1 MRLVRSAD
9 AARLALV
16 AAVVVATVGPVAPA
30 TAVPVVDGCQ
40 VFPADNIW
48 NVPVDDLPVHPRSDD
63 YVDRI
68 GETDHVHADFGSGVW
83 PPGSDSPIGIPFVT
97 VPGTQPGVSVSFTY
111 ASESDP
117 GPYPIPSN
125 PPIEGG
131 PSGTG
136 DRHILMVDEDNC
148 FLYELFDAWP
158 NGDGTWRAG
167 SGAIFDLSSHQLRP
181 DGWTS
186 ADAAGLPILP
196 GLVRYEEIEAGVI
209 DHAIRF
215 TAPQTQK
222 AYVWPATHFA
232 SSITDTSYPPM
243 GQRFRLKAGFD
254 TSGFSP
260 DVQIIL
266 EAMKTYG
273 LILADN
279 GSPWFISGA
288 PDDRWNNSVLHE
300 LHDVPGSAFEAVD
313 ATVLMEDPSSGKV
326 AAGAAV
332 VSVVG
337 GSAAVSDGVVGDIW
351 AAVGPVERISGS
363 DRYATAATLSADT
376 FSPGVDVV
384 FVARGDDFP
393 DALTIASVAANMGG
407 PILLAAPTYL
417 PSATAAELARL
428 APEEIVAVGGP
439 GALSDAVVAGL
450 AGFASGRVTRIAGA
464 DRYAT
469 AVAISQTY
477 RDPGVGAVYLA
488 TGLAFPDAMG
498 AATAAAHHSTSVL
511 LTAPG
516 SLPASVASELI
527 RLAPGEVI
535 IAGGLAAIGSDV
547 EDAVEALGLDVRRVA
562 GPDRYATAVALSQ
575 DTFSVAN
582 HVWAATGADFPD
594 ALTAAAVAGA
604 GDVPLLLVPPSYL
617 HSTVMAEMMRLL
629 D

>member
-1 MRLVRSAD
+1 
-9 AARLALV
+9 
-16 AAVVVATVGPVAPA
+16 
-30 TAVPVVDGCQ
+30 
-40 VFPADNIW
+40 
-48 NVPVDDLPVHPRSDD
+48 
-63 YVDRI
+63 
-68 GETDHVHADFGSGVW
+68 
-83 PPGSDSPIGIPFVT
+83 
-97 VPGTQPGVSVSFTY
+97 
-111 ASESDP
+111 
-117 GPYPIPSN
+117 
-125 PPIEGG
+125 
-131 PSGTG
+131 
-136 DRHILMVDEDNC
+136 
-148 FLYELFDAWP
+148 
-158 NGDGTWRAG
+158 
-167 SGAIFDLSSHQLRP
+167 
-181 DGWTS
+181 
-186 ADAAGLPILP
+186 
-196 GLVRYEEIEAGVI
+196 
-209 DHAIRF
+209 
-215 TAPQTQK
+215 
-222 AYVWPATHFA
+222 
-232 SSITDTSYPPM
+232 
-243 GQRFRLKAGFD
+243 
-254 TSGFSP
+254 
-260 DVQIIL
+260 
-266 EAMKTYG
+266 
-273 LILADN
+273 
-279 GSPWFISGA
+279 
-288 PDDRWNNSVLHE
+288 
-300 LHDVPGSAFEAVD
+300 
-313 ATVLMEDPSSGKV
+313 MEDPSSGKV

-351 AAVGPVERISGS
+351 AAVGAVERISGS